1 MYTCTVI
8 IVYIYT
14 ADIDMSVVGA
24 HVAHTTATLA
34 MGGEYS
40 QARLSALSSQRMLQ
54 RTRYHVPLLHLVV
67 LLWNPS
73 IKGKTPELIRTP
85 FLFPK
90 TVLVFFLLMV
100 PLCIYSVCVCASSG
114 VATHSLSFFSHNT
127 HLL

>member
-1 MYTCTVI
+1 MYTCTVS

-90 TVLVFFLLMV
+90 TVLVFF
-100 PLCIYSVCVCASSG
+100 C
-114 VATHSLSFFSHNT
+114 
-127 HLL
+127 